1 MYTNKKLYFV
11 DKSTHMDKRSFIKS
25 MGSVGLVAWT
35 WPLAAGDQKLVDHHK
50 LVPIEEEETL
60 WKTVREH
67 YVLKPDYINLESGY
81 YNIIPQ
87 PTLEKFKAHIDAVNR
102 EGSYYMRNQL
112 NTDKVTLRK
121 RMASWMDCD
130 TEELIITRNTTESLD
145 LIIAGYPWQKGDEA
159 IYAEQDY
166 GAMKVMF
173 EQVADRFGVVNKVVS
188 VPNHPKSDEEIVA
201 LYEAQITPK
210 TRLLM
215 VCHMINIT
223 GQILPIK
230 KICDMAH
237 KHGVEVLVDG
247 AHCVGHFSYSLRD
260 LGCDYYGSS
269 LHKWL
274 ATPLGAGLLYINKK
288 RIAQIWP
295 LLADYIKE
303 ADDIRRLNHLGTH
316 PVHTN
321 LAIHNAL
328 DYLEWI
334 GMERKEKRMRFLQ
347 NYWTSK
353 LRNVPHVVINTPEDP
368 QRHCGIGNVG
378 IRHLKPAD
386 LAQQLL
392 EDHQI
397 FTVAI
402 DYANV
407 QGCRITPNVFTT
419 TEELDHFVEAI
430 NTLAQKVS

>member
-1 MYTNKKLYFV
+1 
-11 DKSTHMDKRSFIKS
+11 MDKRSFIKS
-25 MGSVGLVAWT
+25 MGSAGLAAWT
-35 WPLAAGDQKLVDHHK
+35 WPLAAGDQKLVVHHT
-50 LVPIEEEETL
+50 LAPIEEEEETL
-60 WKTVREH
+60 WKTVREQ

-112 NTDKVTLRK
+112 NKDKVTLRK
-121 RMASWMDCD
+121 RMAAWMDCD
-130 TEELIITRNTTESLD
+130 TEELVITRNTTESLD

-173 EQVADRFGVVNKVVS
+173 EQVADRYGVVNKIVS

-237 KHGVEVLVDG
+237 RHGVEVLVDG
-247 AHCVGHFSYSLRD
+247 AHCVGHFAYSLRD

-303 ADDIRRLNHLGTH
+303 ADDIKRLNHLGTH

-392 EDHQI
+392 EDHQV

-430 NTLAQKVS
+430 KTLAQKVS

>member
-1 MYTNKKLYFV
+1 
-11 DKSTHMDKRSFIKS
+11 
-25 MGSVGLVAWT
+25 
-35 WPLAAGDQKLVDHHK
+35 
-50 LVPIEEEETL
+50 
-60 WKTVREH
+60 
-67 YVLKPDYINLESGY
+67 
-81 YNIIPQ
+81 
-87 PTLEKFKAHIDAVNR
+87 
-102 EGSYYMRNQL
+102 
-112 NTDKVTLRK
+112 
-121 RMASWMDCD
+121 
-130 TEELIITRNTTESLD
+130 
-145 LIIAGYPWQKGDEA
+145 
-159 IYAEQDY
+159 
-166 GAMKVMF
+166 
-173 EQVADRFGVVNKVVS
+173 
-188 VPNHPKSDEEIVA
+188 
-201 LYEAQITPK
+201 
-210 TRLLM
+210 
-215 VCHMINIT
+215 
-223 GQILPIK
+223 
-230 KICDMAH
+230 MAH
-237 KHGVEVLVDG
+237 RHGVEVLVDG
-247 AHCVGHFSYSLRD
+247 AHCIGHFDFNIEELD
-260 LGCDYYGSS
+260 CDYYGSS

-303 ADDIRRLNHLGTH
+303 ADDIKRLNHLGTH

-334 GMERKEKRMRFLQ
+334 GMDRKEKRMRFLQ

-407 QGCRITPNVFTT
+407 QGCRITPNVFTSI
-419 TEELDHFVEAI
+419 EELDHFVDAI
-430 NTLAQKVS
+430 KTLAQKES